1 MKKLDYVYFTIYHYC
16 SRQSYFPDSLLVR
29 MSCMYL
35 LALSVGGWLLFL
47 QTLFL
52 RFVQNA
58 WFSSHSGAMVSALTI
73 YFGIAVLFYR
83 IFIIDKKD
91 QKIVDKYAR
100 AWQEN
105 PNKKRDSFLALIIA
119 SAPYIAMACI
129 KFFISR

>member
-1 MKKLDYVYFTIYHYC
+1 
-16 SRQSYFPDSLLVR
+16 

-73 YFGIAVLFYR
+73 YIGIAVLFYR
-83 IFIIDKKD
+83 IFIVEAKD
-91 QKIVDKYAR
+91 QKIVDKYINS
-100 AWQEN
+100 WHKN
-105 PNKKRDSFLALIIA
+105 PNKKRDSLLALVIA
-119 SAPYIAMACI
+119 SAPYIAMMCI